1 MMASSSAFNFEVTCS
16 INFPTDKGRFP
27 DSQIGSSSFAEIR
40 DAQSIG
46 ILGRPGARQLQP
58 SEDRLLNEAK
68 AGNEHAFVELFQR
81 YSPHFEQTIFRI
93 VRNRQDTEDVVQESM
108 LSACRHLNSFR
119 GTCKFSTWITR
130 IGINKSL
137 MLLRKRKVRSE
148 GWFCPIP
155 SESNTF
161 EVPEYSDDSPNPE
174 QMCAQK
180 QIHEV
185 LLQAVDGL
193 PTGLRDI
200 FEHYYREECSL
211 AESANTFGLTVA
223 AAKSRL
229 LRARRALRSS
239 LEKRKISPANV
250 LL

>member
-1 MMASSSAFNFEVTCS
+1 MASPMAYNFEVTCS
-16 INFPTDKGRFP
+16 MNFPPDKGQFP
-27 DSQIGSSSFAEIR
+27 DGQVGSSNFAEIR

-46 ILGRPGARQLQP
+46 ILGRPGAGRLRP
-58 SEDRLLNEAK
+58 SEDHLLNEAK

-81 YSPHFEQTIFRI
+81 YSTQLEQTVFRI
-93 VRNRQDTEDVVQESM
+93 VRNHQDTEDIVQETM
-108 LSACRHLNSFR
+108 LSACEHLNGFR
-119 GTCKFSTWITR
+119 GSCKFSTWLTR

-137 MLLRKRKVRSE
+137 MLLRKRKVRQE
-148 GWFCPIP
+148 VLLNPTP
-155 SESNTF
+155 SESGTI
-161 EVPEYSDDSPNPE
+161 EAPEYPDDSPSPE
-174 QMCAQK
+174 QRCANK
-180 QIHEV
+180 QINEV
-185 LLQAVDGL
+185 LREELGGL

-211 AESANTFGLTVA
+211 EESANTFGLTVA

-239 LEKRKISPANV
+239 LERRKISPADV